1 MVSRDRISALK
12 AADVPPG
19 TCRRA
24 YVSGK
29 EIAVFNVGG
38 EFYATQAQ
46 CTHAGGPLPD
56 GSLAGEIVTC
66 PWHGS
71 QFDVRTGEVVHD
83 PATQPLTTYP
93 VEVKDGV
100 LVVGQS

>member
-1 MVSRDRISALK
+1 MVSKDKISALR

-19 TCRRA
+19 TCTRA

-38 EFYATQAQ
+38 QFYATQAH
-46 CTHAGGPLPD
+46 CTHAGGPLYE

-71 QFDVRTGEVVHD
+71 QFDVRTGEVVQD
-83 PATQPLTTYP
+83 PADEPLATYP
-93 VEVKDGV
+93 LQVKDGV
-100 LVVGQS
+100 LVVE